1 MKKILIIIG
10 SFRQG
15 SFNKT
20 AAKYI
25 QEQFINQNFN
35 SKILNYDNVPF
46 FNQDIE
52 FPPPQSVSLV
62 RQEIKN
68 SDLVWIVTPEYNG
81 SIPGIL
87 KNLLDW
93 ISRPIISGEY
103 GIPDIIKNKKVA
115 ITSISGSSA
124 GKTVIK
130 NMYELLQK
138 MKMIP
143 LDKTLGLSIP
153 SETFKT
159 GKFQIDF
166 AQRKLLDEQIKS
178 ALHFL

>member
-103 GIPDIIKNKKVA
+103 GIP
-115 ITSISGSSA
+115 
-124 GKTVIK
+124 
-130 NMYELLQK
+130 
-138 MKMIP
+138 

-159 GKFQIDF
+159 GKFQIDSV
-166 AQRKLLDEQIKS
+166 QRKLLDEQIKS